1 MKKDSFDSARCSN
14 KMVEKRLESCEKVI
28 SPDIKPELEILEDLK
43 SSIAVLSMDTA
54 DSAVE
59 VNRLPTPKKTE
70 RTPEKKTGNPVM
82 PVTPERSKSALVVTP
97 NNYWTKRSNGSSRS
111 CKTSVIF
118 TEVQVRRY
126 DIVAGDN
133 PSVTMG
139 PPLSIGWEFESES
152 SFNID
157 EFEECRGVRR
167 SSAEMVMPRAVREEL
182 LLANGFTKKEIMEV
196 VKEVARCKNNRQLTV
211 ENMKFEPVE
220 LKIENCK
227 RSLKRALSFPTK
239 KTRTQPLM
247 GSPSSGKK
255 KLTRSL
261 SSPSILIRKSK
272 KEKECDESE
281 QRAGSLNLG
290 PRPTNELDASH
301 QCPRR
306 RL

>member
-1 MKKDSFDSARCSN
+1 MKNDSFDSAHCSN
-14 KMVEKRLESCEKVI
+14 KMVEKRLVSCEKVI

-54 DSAVE
+54 DSGVE
-59 VNRLPTPKKTE
+59 VNRLPSPTKT
-70 RTPEKKTGNPVM
+70 RKTPEKKDGN
-82 PVTPERSKSALVVTP
+82 PVTPERNKSALVVTP

-118 TEVQVRRY
+118 TEVKVRRY
-126 DIVAGDN
+126 DIVIGDN

-182 LLANGFTKKEIMEV
+182 LLSNGFTKKEIMEV
-196 VKEVARCKNNRQLTV
+196 VKEVAKCKNNRQLTV

-227 RSLKRALSFPTK
+227 RSLRRALSFPT

-261 SSPSILIRKSK
+261 SSPSILIRKSQ
-272 KEKECDESE
+272 KEKECDES
-281 QRAGSLNLG
+281 QPRAGSLNLG
-290 PRPTNELDASH
+290 SRPTNELDSSH
-301 QCPRR
+301 KSPRR